1 MKAKSKNT
9 GESRTTMASAK
20 ADLRELKANSS
31 ATVQE
36 LQLFLRE
43 LKGKSPPE
51 MLGIVASSQLIRA
64 IVLSVIL
71 VIVAIFALTA
81 IPYFFGNKESPD
93 PEQPIVTNPVTP
105 AAEPKQ
111 TKPNPKQ
118 IKPAEPLAP
127 LGVNEKKNAPAN
139 VNPLEDDGG
148 SFLKDLE

>member
-1 MKAKSKNT
+1 MKGKSRNS
-9 GESRTTMASAK
+9 GESRTSMASAK
-20 ADLRELKANSS
+20 ADLRELKANSR

-93 PEQPIVTNPVTP
+93 PEQPIVTNPGTF

-111 TKPNPKQ
+111 ADPNPKQ

-127 LGVNEKKNAPAN
+127 LGLNEKKNAPAN

>member
-1 MKAKSKNT
+1 
-9 GESRTTMASAK
+9 MASTK

-36 LQLFLRE
+36 LQQFLGE

-64 IVLSVIL
+64 IILSVIL

-81 IPYFFGNKESPD
+81 IPYFLGNKETPD
-93 PEQPIVTNPVTP
+93 PEQPIVTNSVTP
-105 AAEPKQ
+105 APEPKEAKPTPNQ
-111 TKPNPKQ
+111 T
-118 IKPAEPLAP
+118 KPAEPLAP
-127 LGVNEKKNAPAN
+127 LGVNEKKTAPAN

>member
-1 MKAKSKNT
+1 
-9 GESRTTMASAK
+9 MASAK

-51 MLGIVASSQLIRA
+51 MLGVVASSQLIRA

-81 IPYFFGNKESPD
+81 IPYFFGNKESPG

-111 TKPNPKQ
+111 ANPTPNQ
-118 IKPAEPLAP
+118 IKPFVEA
-127 LGVNEKKNAPAN
+127 
-139 VNPLEDDGG
+139 GG
-148 SFLKDLE
+148 HSLM

>member
-1 MKAKSKNT
+1 
-9 GESRTTMASAK
+9 MASAK
-20 ADLRELKANSS
+20 ADLRELKANSR

-51 MLGIVASSQLIRA
+51 MLGIVASSHLIRA

-71 VIVAIFALTA
+71 VIVVIFALTA

-93 PEQPIVTNPVTP
+93 PEQPIVTNPAAP

-111 TKPNPKQ
+111 ADPNPKQ
-118 IKPAEPLAP
+118 IKPAEPLTP
-127 LGVNEKKNAPAN
+127 LGLNEKKNAPAN

>member
-1 MKAKSKNT
+1 MKGKSKNT
-9 GESRTTMASAK
+9 GESRTSMASAK

-81 IPYFFGNKESPD
+81 IPYFFGNKESPN

-111 TKPNPKQ
+111 ANPNPNQ
-118 IKPAEPLAP
+118 IKPAESLAP

>member
-1 MKAKSKNT
+1 
-9 GESRTTMASAK
+9 MASAK
-20 ADLRELKANSS
+20 ADLRELKANSR

-71 VIVAIFALTA
+71 VIGAIFALTA

-93 PEQPIVTNPVTP
+93 PEQPIVTNPATP

-111 TKPNPKQ
+111 ADPNPKQ

-127 LGVNEKKNAPAN
+127 LGLNEKKNAPAN

-148 SFLKDLE
+148 SFLKELE

>member
-1 MKAKSKNT
+1 MKGKSKT
-9 GESRTTMASAK
+9 SGESRTSMASAK

-51 MLGIVASSQLIRA
+51 MLGVVASSQLIRA
-64 IVLSVIL
+64 IVLSFIL

-111 TKPNPKQ
+111 ANPNPKQ

>member
-1 MKAKSKNT
+1 MKGNSKNT
-9 GESRTTMASAK
+9 GESRTSMASTK
-20 ADLRELKANSS
+20 ADLREIKANSS

-64 IVLSVIL
+64 IILSVIL

-81 IPYFFGNKESPD
+81 IPYFLGNKETPD
-93 PEQPIVTNPVTP
+93 PEHPIVTNSVTP
-105 AAEPKQ
+105 APEPKEAKPTPNQ
-111 TKPNPKQ
+111 T
-118 IKPAEPLAP
+118 KPAEPLAP
-127 LGVNEKKNAPAN
+127 LGVNEKKTAPAN

>member
-111 TKPNPKQ
+111 ANPTPKQ

>member
-1 MKAKSKNT
+1 MKGKSRNS
-9 GESRTTMASAK
+9 GESRTSMASAK
-20 ADLRELKANSS
+20 ADLRELKANSR

-93 PEQPIVTNPVTP
+93 PEQPIVTNPATP

-111 TKPNPKQ
+111 ADPNPKQ

-127 LGVNEKKNAPAN
+127 LGLNEKKNAPAN

>member
-1 MKAKSKNT
+1 MKGKSKT
-9 GESRTTMASAK
+9 SGESRTSMASAK

-31 ATVQE
+31 ATVRE

-51 MLGIVASSQLIRA
+51 MLGVVASSQLFRA
-64 IVLSVIL
+64 IVLSFIL

-93 PEQPIVTNPVTP
+93 PEQPIVTNQVTP

-111 TKPNPKQ
+111 ANPNPKQ

>member
-1 MKAKSKNT
+1 
-9 GESRTTMASAK
+9 MASTK

-36 LQLFLRE
+36 LQQFLGE

-64 IVLSVIL
+64 IILSVIL

-111 TKPNPKQ
+111 ANPNPKQ

>member
-1 MKAKSKNT
+1 MKGKSKNT
-9 GESRTTMASAK
+9 GESRTSMASAK

>member
-1 MKAKSKNT
+1 
-9 GESRTTMASAK
+9 MASAK

-111 TKPNPKQ
+111 ANPNPKQ
-118 IKPAEPLAP
+118 TKLAEPLAP

>member
-1 MKAKSKNT
+1 MKGKSKNS
-9 GESRTTMASAK
+9 GESRTSMASTK

-36 LQLFLRE
+36 LQQFLGE

-64 IVLSVIL
+64 IILSVIL

-93 PEQPIVTNPVTP
+93 PEQPIVTNPATP
-105 AAEPKQ
+105 APEPKEANP
-111 TKPNPKQ
+111 TPNQ

-127 LGVNEKKNAPAN
+127 LGVNEKKAAPAN

>member
-1 MKAKSKNT
+1 
-9 GESRTTMASAK
+9 MASAK

-51 MLGIVASSQLIRA
+51 MLGVVASSQLIRA
-64 IVLSVIL
+64 IVLSFIL

-105 AAEPKQ
+105 AVEPKQ
-111 TKPNPKQ
+111 ANPNPKQ

>member
-1 MKAKSKNT
+1 MKGNSKNT
-9 GESRTTMASAK
+9 GESRTSMASTK
-20 ADLRELKANSS
+20 ADLREIKANSS

-64 IVLSVIL
+64 IILSVIL

-81 IPYFFGNKESPD
+81 IPYFLGNKETPD
-93 PEQPIVTNPVTP
+93 PEQPIVTNSVTP
-105 AAEPKQ
+105 APEPKEAKPTPNQ
-111 TKPNPKQ
+111 T
-118 IKPAEPLAP
+118 KPAEPLAP
-127 LGVNEKKNAPAN
+127 LGVNEKKTAPEN

>member
-1 MKAKSKNT
+1 MKGKSKT
-9 GESRTTMASAK
+9 SGESRTSMASAK

-51 MLGIVASSQLIRA
+51 MLGVVASSQLIRA
-64 IVLSVIL
+64 IVLSFIL

-81 IPYFFGNKESPD
+81 IPYFFGNKKSPD

-111 TKPNPKQ
+111 ANPNPKQ

>member
-1 MKAKSKNT
+1 MKGKSKT
-9 GESRTTMASAK
+9 SGESRTSMASAK

-51 MLGIVASSQLIRA
+51 ILGVVASSQLIRA
-64 IVLSVIL
+64 IVLSFIL

-81 IPYFFGNKESPD
+81 IPYFFGNKKSPD

-111 TKPNPKQ
+111 ANPNPKQ

>member
-1 MKAKSKNT
+1 
-9 GESRTTMASAK
+9 
-20 ADLRELKANSS
+20 
-31 ATVQE
+31 
-36 LQLFLRE
+36 
-43 LKGKSPPE
+43 

-127 LGVNEKKNAPAN
+127 LGVNEKKTAPTN

>member
-1 MKAKSKNT
+1 
-9 GESRTTMASAK
+9 MASAK

-51 MLGIVASSQLIRA
+51 MLGVVASSKLIRA
-64 IVLSVIL
+64 FVLSFIL

-111 TKPNPKQ
+111 ANPNPKQ

-139 VNPLEDDGG
+139 VNPLEDDGR

>member
-1 MKAKSKNT
+1 MKGKSKNT
-9 GESRTTMASAK
+9 GESRTSMASAK
-20 ADLRELKANSS
+20 ADLRELKSNSS

-81 IPYFFGNKESPD
+81 IPHFFGNKESPD
-93 PEQPIVTNPVTP
+93 PEQPIVTNPATP

-111 TKPNPKQ
+111 ANPNPKQ

>member
-1 MKAKSKNT
+1 
-9 GESRTTMASAK
+9 MASAK

-43 LKGKSPPE
+43 LQGKSPPE

-111 TKPNPKQ
+111 DNPNPNQ
-118 IKPAEPLAP
+118 IKPAESLAP

>member
-1 MKAKSKNT
+1 
-9 GESRTTMASAK
+9 MASTK
-20 ADLRELKANSS
+20 ADIRELKANSS

-43 LKGKSPPE
+43 LKGKSSPE

-64 IVLSVIL
+64 IILSVIL

-81 IPYFFGNKESPD
+81 IPYFLGNNETPN
-93 PEQPIVTNPVTP
+93 PEQPIVTNPAPP
-105 AAEPKQ
+105 APEPKEAN
-111 TKPNPKQ
+111 PPPKQ

-127 LGVNEKKNAPAN
+127 LGVNEKKTAPAN

>member
-1 MKAKSKNT
+1 MKGKSKT
-9 GESRTTMASAK
+9 SGESRTSMASAK

-51 MLGIVASSQLIRA
+51 MLGVVASSQLIRA
-64 IVLSVIL
+64 IVLSFIL

-111 TKPNPKQ
+111 ANPTPNQ
-118 IKPAEPLAP
+118 IKPAAPLAP

>member
-1 MKAKSKNT
+1 
-9 GESRTTMASAK
+9 MASTK

-51 MLGIVASSQLIRA
+51 MLGIVASSKLIRA
-64 IVLSVIL
+64 IILSVIL

-81 IPYFFGNKESPD
+81 IPYFLGNKETPD
-93 PEQPIVTNPVTP
+93 PEQTIVTNSVTP
-105 AAEPKQ
+105 APEPKEAKPTPNQ
-111 TKPNPKQ
+111 T
-118 IKPAEPLAP
+118 KPAEPLAP

>member
-1 MKAKSKNT
+1 MKGKSKT
-9 GESRTTMASAK
+9 SGESRTSMASAK

-51 MLGIVASSQLIRA
+51 MLGVVASSQLIRA

-111 TKPNPKQ
+111 ANPNPKQ

>member
-1 MKAKSKNT
+1 MKGKSKNT
-9 GESRTTMASAK
+9 GESRTSMASAK

-127 LGVNEKKNAPAN
+127 LGVNEKKKAPAN